1 MIETETQVVESQ
13 FHSLRELAA
22 ALGLHYM
29 TVLGW
34 ARSGKIHTVRNRF
47 ERKYRIPHDEWIR
60 LMALPLEKETADG
73 PADGLTSEPSGT
85 AA

>member
-1 MIETETQVVESQ
+1 MLEAQIESTQ

-34 ARSGKIHTVRNRF
+34 ARQGKIQTVRNRF
-47 ERKYRIPHDEWIR
+47 ERKYRIPHDEWLR
-60 LMALPLEKETADG
+60 LMALPPEKETNNG
-73 PADGLTSEPSGT
+73 EVDGLSPEPSDT

>member
-1 MIETETQVVESQ
+1 MIETPEESMQ

-34 ARSGKIHTVRNRF
+34 ARSNKIVTVRNRF
-47 ERKYRIPHDEWIR
+47 ERKYRIPHDEWLR
-60 LMALPLEKETADG
+60 LMALPQERETVNG
-73 PADGLTSEPSGT
+73 VADGLTSEPSVT

>member
-1 MIETETQVVESQ
+1 
-13 FHSLRELAA
+13 LRELAA

-34 ARSGKIHTVRNRF
+34 ARSGKIVTVRNRF
-47 ERKYRIPHDEWIR
+47 ERKYRIPHDEWLR
-60 LMALPLEKETADG
+60 LMALPHERATPNEPT
-73 PADGLTSEPSGT
+73 DGLTPEQVP